1 MKKWKNSILLLLFLI
16 GLGLIL
22 YPTVSSW
29 IQDWNHSKAINDYR
43 KQIEAENA
51 AQLEQKKEEA
61 RAYNGRLS
69 AADPQKGTVSG
80 TQDSAAGYYDLL
92 SFQDVMGYLEIP
104 EIGVN
109 LPIYHGTS
117 DLVLEM
123 GVGHLESSSLPV
135 GGEGTHA
142 VLMGHRGLPSST
154 LFNKLP
160 KLKEGAQFYIHMLD
174 ETLAYEVDQIKVI
187 KPDDLEALQI
197 VPGKDYVTLMTCT
210 PYMINSHRL
219 LVRGHRIAT
228 PPPGEEAAPAAAVQ
242 VHPQAEQAV
251 WPWILAAIAAACLL
265 ALCIILLAKKKKRKG
280 PRA

>member
-1 MKKWKNSILLLLFLI
+1 MKKWKNSIFLLLFLI

-22 YPTVSSW
+22 YPIVSSKVE
-29 IQDWNHSKAINDYR
+29 DWSHSKAIADYR
-43 KQIEAENA
+43 SQVAENA

-61 RAYNGRLS
+61 RAYNGQLAQP
-69 AADPQKGTVSG
+69 AAQADGQEPT
-80 TQDSAAGYYDLL
+80 AGYYSLL

-123 GVGHLESSSLPV
+123 GVGHLESSSLPI
-135 GGEGTHA
+135 GGESTHA

-160 KLKEGAQFYIHMLD
+160 KLKEGAQFYIHLLD

-187 KPDDLEALQI
+187 EPDNLADLQI

-242 VHPQAEQAV
+242 VQPQAEQAV

>member
-1 MKKWKNSILLLLFLI
+1 
-16 GLGLIL
+16 
-22 YPTVSSW
+22 
-29 IQDWNHSKAINDYR
+29 
-43 KQIEAENA
+43 
-51 AQLEQKKEEA
+51 
-61 RAYNGRLS
+61 
-69 AADPQKGTVSG
+69 
-80 TQDSAAGYYDLL
+80 
-92 SFQDVMGYLEIP
+92 
-104 EIGVN
+104 
-109 LPIYHGTS
+109 
-117 DLVLEM
+117 
-123 GVGHLESSSLPV
+123 
-135 GGEGTHA
+135 
-142 VLMGHRGLPSST
+142 
-154 LFNKLP
+154 
-160 KLKEGAQFYIHMLD
+160 MLD

-197 VPGKDYVTLMTCT
+197 VPGKDYVTLMTST